1 MVEREIV
8 VTRSTQAQVET
19 LPPLPVLAGLDRDRW
34 EVLEVPADDP
44 DAIFAALLPRLR
56 ALARDHAGTR
66 IVGDFTGGT
75 KSMSAGLTLAAIE
88 AGLALQLVTGERDDL
103 VRVRDLTQVPVAL
116 ETRRIAVERTRRI
129 LAEGWGRFAYQETAE
144 GFSQLRSELKEE
156 GWGRSELSPLTRAWE
171 LSKAFAAWDRFDHK
185 PAASDLRKYRAVVIG
200 GRTDWHSLALTL
212 AERPQ
217 DRWTAL
223 ALADLW
229 ANAQRCAARGRYDDA
244 IGRWYRL
251 CEGIAQWLL
260 WADFKIATA
269 SVPVERLPDD
279 IRAGVEIDNGAAKL
293 GLRRAW
299 ELYMRLRPE
308 SELAAFAQKPAGD
321 GKNEFD
327 RLNDN
332 LQRRNRVFPGPWL
345 QAGQRGRLEQGRR
358 LDRGRAPRVWPP
370 RPSGSARRTSCR
382 NCRSCCPH
390 SDWPARLTI
399 PQACRRRPCRGARL
413 YAPSCSATSTS
424 SPTTSP
430 TRGGSPAR

>member
-1 MVEREIV
+1 MAAETAILVCTVGGSHQPILTALQAADWSRVVFVCTAETERSRGSIAMVEREIV
-8 VTRSTQAQVET
+8 VTRSTQVPVET
-19 LPPLPVLAGLDRDRW
+19 LPPLPVLAGLDRDCW

-56 ALARDHAGTR
+56 ALARDHAGAR

-116 ETRRIAVERTRRI
+116 EMRRIAVERTRRI

-144 GFSQLRSELKEE
+144 GFSQLRSELTEE

-200 GRTDWHSLALTL
+200 GHTDWHSLALTL

-260 WADFKIATA
+260 WADFKIVTA
-269 SVPVERLPDD
+269 SVPLERLPND

-308 SELAAFAQKPAGD
+308 DELAAFVQKSTGD
-321 GKNEFD
+321 RKNEFD

-332 LQRRNRVFPGPWL
+332 LQRRNQSLLAHGFRPVSAYDWNKVSRWAEGGLLDVLAREAERVG
-345 QAGQRGRLEQGRR
+345 E
-358 LDRGRAPRVWPP
+358 
-370 RPSGSARRTSCR
+370 
-382 NCRSCCPH
+382 PH
-390 SDWPARLTI
+390 ELPQLPTALPAL
-399 PQACRRRPCRGARL
+399 
-413 YAPSCSATSTS
+413 
-424 SPTTSP
+424 
-430 TRGGSPAR
+430 

>member
-1 MVEREIV
+1 MTGESAILVCTVGGSHQPILTALKARPWNRVVFVCTAETERSRGSVAMVERGIV
-8 VTRSTQAQVET
+8 VTRSTQEQVET

-56 ALARDHAGTR
+56 ALARDHTGTR

-103 VRVRDLTQVPVAL
+103 VRVRDLTQVPIAL
-116 ETRRIAVERTRRI
+116 ETRRIAVERTKQI
-129 LAEGWGRFAYQETAE
+129 LAEGWGRFAYQEAAE
-144 GFSQLRSELKEE
+144 GFSRLRSELREE

-171 LSKAFAAWDRFDHK
+171 LSEAYAAWDRFDHRR
-185 PAASDLRKYRAVVIG
+185 AAGDLRKYRALEIG
-200 GRTDWHSLALTL
+200 GRTDWHSRALTL

-229 ANAQRCAARGRYDDA
+229 ANARRCAARGRYDDA
-244 IGRWYRL
+244 VGRWYRL

-308 SELAAFAQKPAGD
+308 GALAAFAQKPAGD

-332 LQRRNRVFPGPWL
+332 LQIRNESILAHGFRPVSADDWNKV
-345 QAGQRGRLEQGRR
+345 AGWTAGGL
-358 LDRGRAPRVWPP
+358 PRVMAAEAERLGEAHELPQLP
-370 RPSGSARRTSCR
+370 IVL
-382 NCRSCCPH
+382 
-390 SDWPARLTI
+390 PAL
-399 PQACRRRPCRGARL
+399 
-413 YAPSCSATSTS
+413 
-424 SPTTSP
+424 
-430 TRGGSPAR
+430 

>member
-1 MVEREIV
+1 MDDENAILVCTVGGSHQPILTALQARAWDRVVFVCTAETERSRGSVAMVEREIV
-8 VTRSTQAQVET
+8 VTRSTQAPMET
-19 LPPLPVLAGLDRDRW
+19 LPPLPVLAGLDRDCW

-56 ALARDHAGTR
+56 ALARDHAGAR

-327 RLNDN
+327 WLNDN
-332 LQRRNRVFPGPWL
+332 LQRRNQSLLAHGFRPVSADDWNKVSRWAEDGLLDMLAREAERVG
-345 QAGQRGRLEQGRR
+345 E
-358 LDRGRAPRVWPP
+358 
-370 RPSGSARRTSCR
+370 
-382 NCRSCCPH
+382 PH
-390 SDWPARLTI
+390 ELPQLPTALPAL
-399 PQACRRRPCRGARL
+399 
-413 YAPSCSATSTS
+413 
-424 SPTTSP
+424 
-430 TRGGSPAR
+430 